1 MRSWILGLFVFVC
14 SLQANEELALIMKN
28 EDAYPRDE
36 FIRLKKDFSNLFA
49 EHLKKQNQDLSLLF
63 KGSLEE
69 IFQRF
74 EAGLHNNLERWKEDL
89 SSHLVLSMQ
98 PQAKAER
105 NVAVNGTPSSKNADV
120 PPPSVS
126 SSSCALSPA
135 YNAPAGSC
143 LKDSWNVFSDVSFL
157 YWRAVQEGMQTYT
170 LYSSQSTTV
179 TSTETIRDENYIT
192 GAIDFGYEPGFQVG
206 FGVDL
211 PYDNWQLYSEY
222 TWYHHQFSDLFNF
235 AGPNPHLTPGV
246 SSHIYNLFPAFALKM
261 NNFANY
267 LLMPS
272 TMLSSLDLHLN
283 WVFLELARNYY
294 VGKHFSLRP
303 HFGLRVD
310 RNTQQIT
317 QNFDLHQT
325 SNLTTLAENA
335 NCGGVARQ
343 WANSWGLGPRTG
355 VRVNY
360 LFPYGLKIFG
370 DVNASLLY
378 SQFILKA
385 RQTSTISIPTDY
397 QRQTSYMPPQTL
409 KTLAP
414 NLEMAL
420 GMGWG
425 RSFHK
430 DRWHMDLSMSYDFN
444 AMWNQNVF
452 HELVMQN
459 VITENGDGSSARVL
473 YRDLFLHGLTVKMGF
488 EY

>member
-1 MRSWILGLFVFVC
+1 
-14 SLQANEELALIMKN
+14 MKN
-28 EDAYPRDE
+28 EDGYPSQDLAA
-36 FIRLKKDFSNLFA
+36 LKKDFSRLFS
-49 EHLKKQNQDLSLLF
+49 EHFKLQNQQITSLLQ
-63 KGSLEE
+63 GSAEE
-69 IFQRF
+69 IFARL
-74 EAGLHNNLERWKEDL
+74 EAMLQQNLERWKEDL
-89 SSHLVLSMQ
+89 SSTVLSSIQ
-98 PQAKAER
+98 PTKPHSSLALVAKKAP
-105 NVAVNGTPSSKNADV
+105 VQGAPSDPSS
-120 PPPSVS
+120 PSS
-126 SSSCALSPA
+126 LEKGGAGKEMASG
-135 YNAPAGSC
+135 YNAPAEVS
-143 LKDSWNVFSDVSFL
+143 LKNSWHLFNDVSFL

-192 GAIDFGYEPGFQVG
+192 GTIDFTYEPGFQVG
-206 FGVDL
+206 LGVDL
-211 PYDNWQLYSEY
+211 PYDDWQLYSAY
-222 TWYHHQFSDLFNF
+222 TWYHHQFSDLFQF

-267 LLMPS
+267 LLQPS
-272 TMLSSLDLHLN
+272 KMLSSLDLHLN
-283 WVFLELARNYY
+283 WFFLELARNYY
-294 VGKHFSLRP
+294 VGSQLSLRT

-325 SNLTTLAENA
+325 SNLSTLAENA

-370 DVNASLLY
+370 DINASLLY

-409 KTLAP
+409 KTLSP
-414 NLEMAL
+414 NLEMAF
-420 GMGWG
+420 GIGWG
-425 RSFHK
+425 RSFQQ

-444 AMWNQNVF
+444 ALWNQNVF

-473 YRDLFLHGLTVKMGF
+473 YRDLFLHGLTAKVGF
-488 EY
+488 AY